1 MKLINFEQEELDFD
15 GPDYESKHDRKRL
28 TGQLLRVYS
37 ALNKRD
43 WLTLD
48 EIHLVTGDPHAS
60 ISAQIRHLRKERF
73 GSHIVN
79 KRPRGKRSQ
88 GLWEYRLETS
98 CTREDL

>member
-1 MKLINFEQEELDFD
+1 VKLINFEQEELDFD
-15 GPDYESKHDRKRL
+15 GSDYESKHDRKRL

-43 WLTLD
+43 WLTLN

-79 KRPRGKRSQ
+79 KRPRGKRSH
-88 GLWEYRLETS
+88 GLWEYRLETAY
-98 CTREDL
+98 TREDL